1 MEIKTN
7 ENSNHAK
14 EILISK
20 LNNAVC
26 SEEFYENL
34 EYFEDSIPV

>member
-1 MEIKTN
+1 MEIKTSETN
-7 ENSNHAK
+7 NLVK
-14 EILISK
+14 ELLISK
-20 LNNAVC
+20 LNTAVC